1 MSFAMR
7 QFLTPRAMLAPI
19 IVMYIKQWDLT
30 DPEVVF
36 NIRCFYACSQSIMF
50 LTMAFIRCAPF
61 SCAAQQ
67 RQSAETAA
75 PSQRAGRARGEHE
88 GGPRE
93 QAGAALAARPDRP
106 AHGQGGVDDHP
117 GVRGGARVQGGDAGA
132 NSTTAADR
140 RCPAPLRPGP
150 GDRSPVPLPRAQ
162 FCFGAAVA
170 VGFFHLYMGF
180 LQPLALTGLFGP
192 MTLVYKPMFKV
203 HVLGEPAQGRLSRP
217 YDQIEGTGGILET
230 VMKTKKSLDQQSGQ
244 MTPAQEKK
252 AAKKAARQAAK
263 QARKVT

>member
-1 MSFAMR
+1 MQVAREGNTKVVRVSKPGQPSLLDPTVQPTAKVESMTIQEYEAELVYKEVMQVR
-7 QFLTPRAMLAPI
+7 TPLPPLTAAAR
-19 IVMYIKQWDLT
+19 
-30 DPEVVF
+30 
-36 NIRCFYACSQSIMF
+36 R
-50 LTMAFIRCAPF
+50 RCA
-61 SCAAQQ
+61 QG
-67 RQSAETAA
+67 TAT
-75 PSQRAGRARGEHE
+75 
-88 GGPRE
+88 
-93 QAGAALAARPDRP
+93 
-106 AHGQGGVDDHP
+106 AHP
-117 GVRGGARVQGGDAGA
+117 C
-132 NSTTAADR
+132 
-140 RCPAPLRPGP
+140 RC
-150 GDRSPVPLPRAQ
+150 PRAQ

-217 YDQIEGTGGILET
+217 YDGIEGTGGILET

>member
-1 MSFAMR
+1 M
-7 QFLTPRAMLAPI
+7 
-19 IVMYIKQWDLT
+19 
-30 DPEVVF
+30 
-36 NIRCFYACSQSIMF
+36 
-50 LTMAFIRCAPF
+50 
-61 SCAAQQ
+61 
-67 RQSAETAA
+67 
-75 PSQRAGRARGEHE
+75 
-88 GGPRE
+88 
-93 QAGAALAARPDRP
+93 
-106 AHGQGGVDDHP
+106 
-117 GVRGGARVQGGDAGA
+117 
-132 NSTTAADR
+132 
-140 RCPAPLRPGP
+140 
-150 GDRSPVPLPRAQ
+150 PLPRAQ

-217 YDQIEGTGGILET
+217 YDGIEGTGGILET